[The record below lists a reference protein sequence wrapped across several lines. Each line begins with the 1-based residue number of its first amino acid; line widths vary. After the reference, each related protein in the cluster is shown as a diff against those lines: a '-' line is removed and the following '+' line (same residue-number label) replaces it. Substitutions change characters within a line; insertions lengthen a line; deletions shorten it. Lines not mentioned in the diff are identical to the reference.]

1 MMRDGRNEIA
11 RNTIL
16 RAIDLH
22 VRNARVFF
30 SFLAKFITHDITYGD
45 TRVCLR
51 DTCMQAFNLCVI
63 TPEDM
68 PFTDVSRFFA
78 IHMLTRVER

>member
-1 MMRDGRNEIA
+1 MRSHA
-11 RNTIL
+11 IL
-16 RAIDLH
+16 YC
-22 VRNARVFF
+22 VQSTCTYVMPEFFF

-51 DTCMQAFNLCVI
+51 DTCMQASNLCVI